1 MMETVLIL
9 VFVIVFFAIMG
20 RDFFQSYSATEKYN
34 LGCTVF
40 IVAMCVVRV
49 TAFFYC
55 ALPVMLIGCGQFIQ
69 MPDME
74 GIRAC
79 ELIHQLPHQQ
89 QTPVIAVTAHAM
101 AGQKEKLLGAGM
113 SDYLAKPIEEER
125 LHNLLL
131 RYKPGSGIS
140 SRVVTPEVNEIVVN
154 PNATLD
160 WQLAL
165 RQAAGKTDLARDML
179 QMLLDFLPEVRNK
192 VEEQLVGENPEG
204 LVDLIHKLHG
214 SCGYSGVPRM
224 KNLCQLIEQQLRSG
238 TKEEDLEPELLE
250 LLDEMDNVAREAS
263 KILG

>member
-1 MMETVLIL
+1 MAAVRDCEWLDDNALTINVQFNDFPGFYDWMDYPDHPVKFAFRILENQKGTVW
-9 VFVIVFFAIMG
+9 
-20 RDFFQSYSATEKYN
+20 
-34 LGCTVF
+34 
-40 IVAMCVVRV
+40 
-49 TAFFYC
+49 
-55 ALPVMLIGCGQFIQ
+55 
-69 MPDME
+69 
-74 GIRAC
+74 
-79 ELIHQLPHQQ
+79 LPHQQ